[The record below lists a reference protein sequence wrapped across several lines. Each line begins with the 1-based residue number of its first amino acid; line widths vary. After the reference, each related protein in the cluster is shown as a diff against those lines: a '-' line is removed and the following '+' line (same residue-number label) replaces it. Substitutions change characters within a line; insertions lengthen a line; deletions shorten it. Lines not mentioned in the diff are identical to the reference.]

1 MGASSDEIRARR
13 WAWVEGL
20 STSTAFARMRSDC
33 IDCVDSVPQ
42 IGGPHHDGCRMA
54 TLTIRNL
61 EDDVKARLRVRAAT
75 HGHSMEEEVRVILKR
90 AVGGVTGA
98 GLWALSRQLFEG
110 DKGVELEALRRDA
123 DRAAPDFSNDGG
135 R

>member
-1 MGASSDEIRARR
+1 
-13 WAWVEGL
+13 
-20 STSTAFARMRSDC
+20 
-33 IDCVDSVPQ
+33 
-42 IGGPHHDGCRMA
+42 MA